1 MYQIIKN
8 VITRGDYDLST
19 ISQKIGILW
28 ADDKITDAEYNE
40 LLSLARSG
48 AKVENSV
55 DFISKLEDLVKRV
68 RLLEEN
74 KSDTTEDYPEYQS
87 GKWYYN
93 GDKCSFEGEN
103 YICIAPDGAVC
114 VWSPFDYPS
123 YWEKAE

>member
-40 LLSLARSG
+40 LFSLARSG

-55 DFISKLEDLVKRV
+55 YFISKLEDLVKRV